1 MMSTQKK
8 LTLKDFEDILKAE
21 KTNIEKNIKML
32 KAEVKGI
39 EADKDIGDI
48 EDLAE
53 LEIDNSRDQAILYK
67 LQSQLTEI
75 DAALMR
81 ISLGIYGICEKT
93 GKSIPI
99 ERLMANPTARTVV
112 GE

>member
-1 MMSTQKK
+1 MSTQKK
-8 LTLKDFEDILKAE
+8 LTLKDFEAILKAE
-21 KTNIEKNIKML
+21 KANIEKNIRL
-32 KAEVKGI
+32 IKAEVSSI
-39 EADKDIGDI
+39 ESDKDIGDM
-48 EDLAE
+48 EDMAE
-53 LEIDNSRDQAILYK
+53 LEIDNSRDRAILHN

-81 ISLGIYGICEKT
+81 INMGVYGICEKT

-99 ERLMANPTARTVV
+99 ERLMAIPTARTIV

>member
-1 MMSTQKK
+1 MGIQNNP
-8 LTLKDFEDILKAE
+8 TLKDFEEILKEE
-21 KTNIEKNIKML
+21 KLNIEKNIKML

-39 EADKDIGDI
+39 ESDKDIGDI
-48 EDLAE
+48 EDMAE

-67 LQSQLTEI
+67 LQSQLSEI

-99 ERLMANPTARTVV
+99 ERLKANPTARTVV

>member
-1 MMSTQKK
+1 MSTQEK
-8 LTLKDFEDILKAE
+8 LTLKDFETILKAE
-21 KTNIEKNIKML
+21 KANIEKNIRL
-32 KAEVKGI
+32 IKAEVSSI
-39 EADKDIGDI
+39 ESDKNIGDI
-48 EDLAE
+48 EDMAE

-67 LQSQLTEI
+67 LQSQLSEI

-81 ISLGIYGICEKT
+81 ISMGVYGVCEKT

-99 ERLMANPTARTVV
+99 ERLMAIPTARTIV

>member
-1 MMSTQKK
+1 MSTQNN
-8 LTLKDFEDILKAE
+8 LTLKDFEAILKAE
-21 KTNIEKNIKML
+21 KTNLEKNIRML
-32 KAEVKGI
+32 KAEVSGI
-39 EADKDIGDI
+39 ESEKDIGDM

-53 LEIDNSRDQAILYK
+53 LEIDTSRDHAIMSN
-67 LQSQLTEI
+67 LQSQLFEI

-93 GKSIPI
+93 GKPIPL
-99 ERLMANPTARTVV
+99 ERLKANPTARTVV

>member
-1 MMSTQKK
+1 MSTRND
-8 LTLKDFEDILKAE
+8 LTIKDFEAILKAE
-21 KTNIEKNIKML
+21 KITLEKNIRML
-32 KAEVKGI
+32 NAEVSGI
-39 EADKDIGDI
+39 ESDKDIGDM

-53 LEIDNSRDQAILYK
+53 IEIDSSRDHAILSN
-67 LQSQLTEI
+67 LQSQLFEI

-81 ISLGIYGICEKT
+81 ISMGIYGICEKT

-99 ERLMANPTARTVV
+99 ERLVANPMARTVV